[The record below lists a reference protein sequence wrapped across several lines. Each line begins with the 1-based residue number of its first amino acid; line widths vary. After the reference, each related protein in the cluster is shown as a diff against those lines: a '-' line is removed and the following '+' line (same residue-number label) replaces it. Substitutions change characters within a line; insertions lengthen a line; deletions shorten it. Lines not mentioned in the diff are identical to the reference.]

1 MAYRGERGWALLR
14 IEGGLAN
21 FGDGRVPALHP
32 GAVGLEFL
40 PFRGKTQSAWLKK
53 RK

>member
-1 MAYRGERGWALLR
+1 MLSA
-14 IEGGLAN
+14 EGGLAK
-21 FGDGRVPALHP
+21 FGDGRFPALHP
-32 GAVGLEFL
+32 GAVVLEFL